1 MRVLWLVSIT
11 IPAAAA
17 ACGLAANEVGGG
29 WLTGQLTA
37 LRALPGAP
45 ELTVCSVD
53 ARVQAP
59 KTGAADG
66 VRFRLLPAGDQ
77 AAFSAL
83 LREDRFD
90 LVHIWGTEYPAARAL
105 HAAALAAGVPAL
117 VGIQG
122 VMADCAAHLCDG
134 VPEKYRRSCFV
145 QRGIDRIVPGALL
158 DGLQAHFDA
167 LAAGEAALLREAR
180 FVTGRTAFDKAAA
193 ARLAPRA
200 RYFVCNETLRPAFY
214 KGPAW
219 RPRTFG
225 AAPRLLMSQGN
236 YPLKNL
242 HTVLQALPAL
252 RRRWPG
258 LTLAVAGWPPLDK
271 GPLLRPVIDWMFPYQ
286 RYCKRLIRTLGL
298 EGCVRY
304 TGPLDEAAMKQAY
317 LDADL
322 YLLPSSSENSPNSLG
337 EAMLLGLPCVA
348 SAAGGIPDMLADG
361 REGALY
367 APPGDAAALTGAVL
381 RVLGAPD
388 AGAALGAA
396 AQARAQKTHDPAAN
410 ARALAGIYTAILN
423 GAEILNGEDTQ

>member
-1 MRVLWLVSIT
+1 
-11 IPAAAA
+11 
-17 ACGLAANEVGGG
+17 
-29 WLTGQLTA
+29 
-37 LRALPGAP
+37 
-45 ELTVCSVD
+45 
-53 ARVQAP
+53 
-59 KTGAADG
+59 
-66 VRFRLLPAGDQ
+66 
-77 AAFSAL
+77 
-83 LREDRFD
+83 
-90 LVHIWGTEYPAARAL
+90 
-105 HAAALAAGVPAL
+105 
-117 VGIQG
+117 
-122 VMADCAAHLCDG
+122 
-134 VPEKYRRSCFV
+134 
-145 QRGIDRIVPGALL
+145 
-158 DGLQAHFDA
+158 
-167 LAAGEAALLREAR
+167 
-180 FVTGRTAFDKAAA
+180 
-193 ARLAPRA
+193 
-200 RYFVCNETLRPAFY
+200 
-214 KGPAW
+214 
-219 RPRTFG
+219 
-225 AAPRLLMSQGN
+225 MSQGN

-304 TGPLDEAAMKQAY
+304 TGPLNEAAMKQAY

-337 EAMLLGLPCVA
+337 EAMPCVA